1 MNYSQTLTWLF
12 ERLPMYQR
20 VGPPAMRLG
29 LDQMNRLSAALGD
42 VHRSTKCIHIAG
54 TNGKGSTAHMLASVL
69 QTAGYTVGLYTSPHL
84 KDFRERIKINGQ
96 AVDEKSVVDFV
107 NQNLSIVEEG
117 GYSFFEVTVGMAFSI
132 FAKAQVDVAI
142 VEVGLGGRLDATNI
156 ITPILSV
163 ITHISKDHQQFL
175 GDTIAAIASEKAG
188 IIKENIPVV
197 LAKNEKVVQQ
207 VITNKA
213 KSTSSPIFFA
223 EEVSPNEYTTD
234 LLGDYQKENLAN
246 VTMAIT
252 ALSEFNVEE
261 KHLIQGLQSVVKNTG
276 FLGRWQILQDSPKVI
291 ADVAHNV
298 AGIAAVIEQIK
309 TMKYDHL
316 HIVFGMVKDKDFGQI
331 SAYLP
336 KDASYYFCSPNV
348 IRSKAVDQLFAE
360 ASQLGFRGATHD
372 SVASALAAAKQ
383 EASVSDIILV
393 CGSLFVV
400 TEVL

>member
-12 ERLPMYQR
+12 ERLPIYQR

-29 LDQMNRLSAALGD
+29 LDQMNRLSTALGD
-42 VHRSTKCIHIAG
+42 PHRSTKCIHIAG

-96 AVDEKSVVDFV
+96 AVGEKSVIDFV
-107 NQNLSIVEEG
+107 NQNLAILEEG
-117 GYSFFEVTVGMAFSI
+117 GYSFFEVTVGMAFSF

-188 IIKENIPVV
+188 IIKEKIPVV

-207 VITNKA
+207 VIIDKA

-252 ALSEFNVEE
+252 ALSEFNVQK
-261 KHLIQGLQSVVKNTG
+261 KHLIQGLQSVVINTG
-276 FLGRWQILQDSPKVI
+276 FQGRWQILQDSPKVI
-291 ADVAHNV
+291 ADVAHNA

-316 HIVFGMVKDKDFGQI
+316 HIVFGMVNDKDFEQI

-336 KDASYYFCSPNV
+336 KDASYYFCSPKV

-383 EASVSDIILV
+383 EAFLSDIILV

>member
-1 MNYSQTLTWLF
+1 MF
-12 ERLPMYQR
+12 QR
-20 VGPPAMRLG
+20 SGPAAYKANLDGTKAVCSMLG
-29 LDQMNRLSAALGD
+29 NPEKDLKF
-42 VHRSTKCIHIAG
+42 VHIAG
-54 TNGKGSTAHMLASVL
+54 TNGKGTVAHMLSAIL
-69 QTAGYTVGLYTSPHL
+69 QTAGYKVGLYTSPHL

-96 AVDEKSVVDFV
+96 AVDEKSVIDFV
-107 NQNLSIVEEG
+107 NQNLTILEEG

-163 ITHISKDHQQFL
+163 ITHISKDHKQFL

-207 VITNKA
+207 VIIDKA

-223 EEVSPNEYTTD
+223 EEVSQNEYTTD
-234 LLGDYQKENLAN
+234 LSGDYQKENLAN
-246 VTMAIT
+246 VSMAIT
-252 ALSEFNVEE
+252 ALSELDVEE

-276 FLGRWQILQDSPKVI
+276 FQGRWQILQDSPKVI
-291 ADVAHNV
+291 VDVAHNA

-309 TMKYDHL
+309 TMKYNHL
-316 HIVFGMVKDKDFGQI
+316 HIVFGMVNDKDFGQI

-336 KDASYYFCSPNV
+336 KDANYYFCSPNV
-348 IRSKAVDQLFAE
+348 LRSKAVDQLFAE

-372 SVASALAAAKQ
+372 SVASALDAAKQ
-383 EASVSDIILV
+383 GASISDIILV

>member
-1 MNYSQTLTWLF
+1 
-12 ERLPMYQR
+12 
-20 VGPPAMRLG
+20 
-29 LDQMNRLSAALGD
+29 MNRLSAALGD
-42 VHRSTKCIHIAG
+42 PHRSTKCIHIAG

-107 NQNLSIVEEG
+107 NQNLAILEEG

-132 FAKAQVDVAI
+132 FAKALVDVAI

-207 VITNKA
+207 VIIDKA

-223 EEVSPNEYTTD
+223 GEVSPNEYTTD

-252 ALSEFNVEE
+252 ALSELNIEK

-276 FLGRWQILQDSPKVI
+276 FHGRWQILQDSPKVI
-291 ADVAHNV
+291 ADVAHNA

-316 HIVFGMVKDKDFGQI
+316 HIVLGMVNDKDFGQI

-360 ASQLGFRGATHD
+360 ANQLGFRGATHD
-372 SVASALAAAKQ
+372 SVASALDAAKQ